1 MVKAIILAL
10 FVFTFS
16 ILELRGQTYPRE
28 YWKEIADKSKTV
40 IVGTVEKSYLV
51 IRPEKYKPNPDGSN
65 RNSREFIVGELYR
78 VKLSKKLK
86 GKVKKEKDGRDEYVH
101 IFILGGGLG
110 IPGIGDPVLLP
121 GQESVLFLEP
131 SSCGEDLKDKEIIEY
146 KPQNVIIRK
155 PFDCELSY
163 AVVDGFRGV
172 VKIKANRERLI
183 DEIKKSF

>member
-65 RNSREFIVGELYR
+65 RSPREFIVGEIYR

-86 GKVKKEKDGRDEYVH
+86 GKVKREKDGRDEYVH
-101 IFILGGGLG
+101 VFLLGGGLG
-110 IPGIGDPVLLP
+110 IPGIGDPVLIP
-121 GQESVLFLEP
+121 EHEYVLFLEP
-131 SSCGEDLKDKEIIEY
+131 SSCNEELKGKEIIEY
-146 KPQNVIIRK
+146 RPQSVIIRK
-155 PFDCELSY
+155 PFSCELSY
-163 AVVDGFRGV
+163 SVVDGFRGA
-172 VKIKANRERLI
+172 VKIKADRETLI
-183 DEIKKSF
+183 KEIKKSF